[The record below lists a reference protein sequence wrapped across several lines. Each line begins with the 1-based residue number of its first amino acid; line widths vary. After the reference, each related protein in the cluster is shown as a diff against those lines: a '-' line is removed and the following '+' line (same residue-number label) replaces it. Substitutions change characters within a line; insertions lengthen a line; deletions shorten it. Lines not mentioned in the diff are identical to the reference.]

1 MAMNKTAAVKNVA
14 EYIAQFPKEV
24 QVALNQLR
32 QIIKA
37 AAPKAEESI
46 SYMMPAYKYQ
56 GVLVYFGGFKNH
68 IGFYAAPTGHEAFKK
83 ELSIYK
89 SGKGSVQFPL
99 DKPLPIKL
107 ITQIVKF
114 RVKQNEEKTAEK
126 KPLEVAVK
134 KSDKRSNNK
143 KLF

>member
-1 MAMNKTAAVKNVA
+1 MNKSAAKNVD
-14 EYIAQFPKEV
+14 EYIAQFPPNV
-24 QVALNQLR
+24 QATLNQLR
-32 QIIKA
+32 QTIKA
-37 AAPKAEESI
+37 AAPKAEEQI
-46 SYMMPAYKYQ
+46 SYMMPAYRYK

-99 DKPLPIKL
+99 DKPLPFKL

-114 RVKQNEEKTAEK
+114 RVKQNEEKAAEK
-126 KPLEVAVK
+126 K
-134 KSDKRSNNK
+134 R
-143 KLF
+143 